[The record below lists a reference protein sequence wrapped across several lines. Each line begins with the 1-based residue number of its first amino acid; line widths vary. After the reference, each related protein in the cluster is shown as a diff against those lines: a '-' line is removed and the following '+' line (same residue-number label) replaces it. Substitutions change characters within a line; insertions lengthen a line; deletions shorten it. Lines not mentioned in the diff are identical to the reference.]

1 MYTNRGNRFSNQPS
15 GTPWRPV
22 TIRPPVPT
30 NPNFVNAFPNY
41 ESDSDSDR
49 PRPYN
54 VIFDSSSTSPAPS
67 SSSPSPQETPEIQIL
82 GINDSP
88 IANIEEIDDS
98 TGIYLES
105 INAETSG
112 IEQDNQVTANTLE
125 DHDDYRDDENE
136 NVHPNQ
142 DQVENDPLK
151 QNIALLRQAVL
162 QLEDDEWQFI
172 QPHNDFTKF

>member
-1 MYTNRGNRFSNQPS
+1 NRISQPS

-54 VIFDSSSTSPAPS
+54 VIFDSSSTSPALS
-67 SSSPSPQETPEIQIL
+67 SSSPSPQETQEIQIP

-88 IANIEEIDDS
+88 IANIEELEDS
-98 TGIYLES
+98 TGIYLEP
-105 INAETSG
+105 IN
-112 IEQDNQVTANTLE
+112 IESSSMDQDNQINVNNLE
-125 DHDDYRDDENE
+125 DQDDYCDDENE
-136 NVHPNQ
+136 TIQ

-151 QNIALLRQAVL
+151 QNIALLRKAVR

-172 QPHNDFTKF
+172 QTSNEFTKF

>member
-1 MYTNRGNRFSNQPS
+1 
-15 GTPWRPV
+15 

-30 NPNFVNAFPNY
+30 NPNFVNAFPSY

-54 VIFDSSSTSPAPS
+54 VIFDSSSTSPALS
-67 SSSPSPQETPEIQIL
+67 SSSPSPQETPEIQIP

-88 IANIEEIDDS
+88 IANIEELEDS
-98 TGIYLES
+98 TGIYLEP
-105 INAETSG
+105 INIETSG
-112 IEQDNQVTANTLE
+112 MDQDNQITVNTLE
-125 DHDDYRDDENE
+125 DQDDYCDDENE

-142 DQVENDPLK
+142 DQEENDPLK
-151 QNIALLRQAVL
+151 QNLGLLRKAVR

-172 QPHNDFTKF
+172 QTSNEFTKF

>member
-1 MYTNRGNRFSNQPS
+1 MYTNRGNRFSQPS

-30 NPNFVNAFPNY
+30 NPNFVNAFPSY

-54 VIFDSSSTSPAPS
+54 VIFDSSSTSPALS
-67 SSSPSPQETPEIQIL
+67 SSSPSPQETPEIQIP

-88 IANIEEIDDS
+88 IANIEELEDS
-98 TGIYLES
+98 TES
-105 INAETSG
+105 SG
-112 IEQDNQVTANTLE
+112 MDQDNQISVNNLE
-125 DHDDYRDDENE
+125 DQDDYCDDENE
-136 NVHPNQ
+136 NIHPNQ

-151 QNIALLRQAVL
+151 QNIALLRKAVR

-172 QPHNDFTKF
+172 QTSNEFTKF

>member
-1 MYTNRGNRFSNQPS
+1 
-15 GTPWRPV
+15 

-30 NPNFVNAFPNY
+30 NPNFVNAFPSY

-54 VIFDSSSTSPAPS
+54 VIFDSSSTSPALS
-67 SSSPSPQETPEIQIL
+67 SSSHSPQETSEIQIP

-88 IANIEEIDDS
+88 IANIEEIEDS
-98 TGIYLES
+98 AGLFFKIEINKEYDSECTYLES
-105 INAETSG
+105 NNVETSG
-112 IEQDNQVTANTLE
+112 MEQDNQITVNTLE
-125 DHDDYRDDENE
+125 DQDDYCDDENE

-142 DQVENDPLK
+142 NQVENDPLK
-151 QNIALLRQAVL
+151 QNIAFLRKAVK

-172 QPHNDFTKF
+172 QTRNEFTKF

>member
-1 MYTNRGNRFSNQPS
+1 MYTNRGNRFSHQPS

-30 NPNFVNAFPNY
+30 NPNFVNAFSSY

-54 VIFDSSSTSPAPS
+54 VIFDSSSTSPALS
-67 SSSPSPQETPEIQIL
+67 SSSPSPQETPEIP

-88 IANIEEIDDS
+88 IANIEEIEDS
-98 TGIYLES
+98 AGTYLEP
-105 INAETSG
+105 NNVETSG
-112 IEQDNQVTANTLE
+112 MEQDNQLTVNTLE
-125 DHDDYRDDENE
+125 DQDDYENE

-142 DQVENDPLK
+142 SQIENDPLK
-151 QNIALLRQAVL
+151 QNIAFLRKAVR

-172 QPHNDFTKF
+172 QTNNEFTKF

>member
-1 MYTNRGNRFSNQPS
+1 MYTNRGNRFSHQPS

-30 NPNFVNAFPNY
+30 NPNFVNAFPSY

-54 VIFDSSSTSPAPS
+54 VIFDSSSTSPALS
-67 SSSPSPQETPEIQIL
+67 SSSHSPQETPEIQIP

-88 IANIEEIDDS
+88 ITNIEEIEDS
-98 TGIYLES
+98 AGTYLES
-105 INAETSG
+105 NNVETSG
-112 IEQDNQVTANTLE
+112 MEQDNQITVNTLE
-125 DHDDYRDDENE
+125 DQDDYCDDENE

-142 DQVENDPLK
+142 NQVENDPLK
-151 QNIALLRQAVL
+151 QNIAFLRKAVK
-162 QLEDDEWQFI
+162 QLEDDEILEWR
-172 QPHNDFTKF
+172 D